1 MCWNHRSNGTGS
13 SKTERGNGECIHYY
27 QSGMDFY
34 EGVLEGKKV
43 VVVQSGIGKVNAGMC
58 TQILADLFQ
67 VEAVINTG
75 IAGSLNNDI
84 NIGDIVLSTDVL
96 HHDMDATGFGYP
108 KGQIPQ
114 MKEFSFQADEC
125 LRKIAHDVCEEVNPE
140 IRVFEG
146 RIASGDQFVC
156 DQGVKD
162 NIVKEFSAYAVEME
176 GAAIGQAAALNGIPF
191 LIIRAISDKADNSAN
206 MDYPAFEKLAIE
218 HSVRLTQGMLK
229 RDTGLNGTR
238 WYAEGTVIFSSAYT
252 VRDSIERGQQGVMII
267 QIFIRFMLHRE
278 ILFFI
283 MRRTENRKREF
294 DLMKSYYPRIQPER
308 SRRKWK
314 KNVSFWIMRE
324 AVCMMNIRIDLCSII
339 IRQQVK
345 G

>member
-1 MCWNHRSNGTGS
+1 MLGIIGAMDEEVAMIKAQLTDVQVETRAA
-13 SKTERGNGECIHYY
+13 
-27 QSGMDFY
+27 MDFY
-34 EGVLEGKKV
+34 KGKLEGKEV
-43 VVVQSGIGKVNAGMC
+43 VVVRSGIGKVNAAMC
-58 TQILADLFQ
+58 TQILADIYG
-67 VEAVINTG
+67 VTGVVNTG
-75 IAGSLNNDI
+75 IAGSLKAEID
-84 NIGDIVLSTDVL
+84 IGDIVLSSDAVQ
-96 HHDMDATGFGYP
+96 HDMDATGFGYP

-229 RDTGLNGTR
+229 RM
-238 WYAEGTVIFSSAYT
+238 A
-252 VRDSIERGQQGVMII
+252 
-267 QIFIRFMLHRE
+267 
-278 ILFFI
+278 
-283 MRRTENRKREF
+283 
-294 DLMKSYYPRIQPER
+294 
-308 SRRKWK
+308 
-314 KNVSFWIMRE
+314 
-324 AVCMMNIRIDLCSII
+324 
-339 IRQQVK
+339 
-345 G
+345 

>member
-1 MCWNHRSNGTGS
+1 MKCVGIIGAMEQEVARLKEVMENVSITTRA
-13 SKTERGNGECIHYY
+13 
-27 QSGMDFY
+27 GMDFY

-114 MKEFSFQADEC
+114 MKEFSFQA
-125 LRKIAHDVCEEVNPE
+125 NPE

-229 RDTGLNGTR
+229 RM
-238 WYAEGTVIFSSAYT
+238 A
-252 VRDSIERGQQGVMII
+252 
-267 QIFIRFMLHRE
+267 
-278 ILFFI
+278 
-283 MRRTENRKREF
+283 
-294 DLMKSYYPRIQPER
+294 
-308 SRRKWK
+308 
-314 KNVSFWIMRE
+314 
-324 AVCMMNIRIDLCSII
+324 
-339 IRQQVK
+339 
-345 G
+345 

>member
-1 MCWNHRSNGTGS
+1 MTLTVKLLLIATLILSIIIPFGYYLLGEQ
-13 SKTERGNGECIHYY
+13 SKKRY
-27 QSGMDFY
+27 
-34 EGVLEGKKV
+34 KKA
-43 VVVQSGIGKVNAGMC
+43 IGANVFFFFGA
-58 TQILADLFQ
+58 F
-67 VEAVINTG
+67 V
-75 IAGSLNNDI
+75 IAGIMLFG
-84 NIGDIVLSTDVL
+84 GDTVHAAEAATQTASN
-96 HHDMDATGFGYP
+96 ATGFGYP

-191 LIIRAISDKADNSAN
+191 LIIRAFSDKADNSAN

-229 RDTGLNGTR
+229 RM
-238 WYAEGTVIFSSAYT
+238 A
-252 VRDSIERGQQGVMII
+252 
-267 QIFIRFMLHRE
+267 
-278 ILFFI
+278 
-283 MRRTENRKREF
+283 
-294 DLMKSYYPRIQPER
+294 
-308 SRRKWK
+308 
-314 KNVSFWIMRE
+314 
-324 AVCMMNIRIDLCSII
+324 
-339 IRQQVK
+339 
-345 G
+345 

>member
-1 MCWNHRSNGTGS
+1 MTLTVKLLLIATLILSIIIPFGYYLLGEQ
-13 SKTERGNGECIHYY
+13 SKKRY
-27 QSGMDFY
+27 
-34 EGVLEGKKV
+34 KKA
-43 VVVQSGIGKVNAGMC
+43 IGANVFFFFGA
-58 TQILADLFQ
+58 F
-67 VEAVINTG
+67 V
-75 IAGSLNNDI
+75 IAGIMLFG
-84 NIGDIVLSTDVL
+84 GDTVHAAEAATQTASN
-96 HHDMDATGFGYP
+96 ATGFGYP

-229 RDTGLNGTR
+229 RM
-238 WYAEGTVIFSSAYT
+238 A
-252 VRDSIERGQQGVMII
+252 
-267 QIFIRFMLHRE
+267 
-278 ILFFI
+278 
-283 MRRTENRKREF
+283 
-294 DLMKSYYPRIQPER
+294 
-308 SRRKWK
+308 
-314 KNVSFWIMRE
+314 
-324 AVCMMNIRIDLCSII
+324 
-339 IRQQVK
+339 
-345 G
+345 

>member
-1 MCWNHRSNGTGS
+1 MNVVEKEKAPLGRKNRNSEGYYI
-13 SKTERGNGECIHYY
+13 EREDLQIMKCVGIIGAMEQEVARLKEVMENVSITTRA
-27 QSGMDFY
+27 GMDFY
-34 EGVLEGKKV
+34 EGILEGKKV

-58 TQILADLFQ
+58 TQILVDLFQ

-125 LRKIAHDVCEEVNPE
+125 LRKIAHNVCEEVNPE
-140 IRVFEG
+140 IQVFEG

-162 NIVKEFSAYAVEME
+162 AIVKEFGAYAVEME
-176 GAAIGQAAALNGIPF
+176 GAAIGQAAALNGVPF

-229 RDTGLNGTR
+229 QM
-238 WYAEGTVIFSSAYT
+238 A
-252 VRDSIERGQQGVMII
+252 
-267 QIFIRFMLHRE
+267 
-278 ILFFI
+278 
-283 MRRTENRKREF
+283 
-294 DLMKSYYPRIQPER
+294 
-308 SRRKWK
+308 
-314 KNVSFWIMRE
+314 
-324 AVCMMNIRIDLCSII
+324 
-339 IRQQVK
+339 
-345 G
+345 

>member
-1 MCWNHRSNGTGS
+1 MKCVGIIGAMEQEVARLKEVMENVSITTRA
-13 SKTERGNGECIHYY
+13 
-27 QSGMDFY
+27 GMDFY

-146 RIASGDQFVC
+146 RIASGDQFVF

-229 RDTGLNGTR
+229 RM
-238 WYAEGTVIFSSAYT
+238 A
-252 VRDSIERGQQGVMII
+252 
-267 QIFIRFMLHRE
+267 
-278 ILFFI
+278 
-283 MRRTENRKREF
+283 
-294 DLMKSYYPRIQPER
+294 
-308 SRRKWK
+308 
-314 KNVSFWIMRE
+314 
-324 AVCMMNIRIDLCSII
+324 
-339 IRQQVK
+339 
-345 G
+345 